1 MKVSIEAATGVGRM
15 GLKISKISLPENWQ
29 FSLPGSSQE
38 KALNTGLDFIWTYSN
53 PNLLTNKNNM
63 FEAFAENNRQFF
75 LISEIP
81 ELVKPVKANK
91 KLARN
96 LKGKSEE

>member
-1 MKVSIEAATGVGRM
+1 M
-15 GLKISKISLPENWQ
+15 
-29 FSLPGSSQE
+29 
-38 KALNTGLDFIWTYSN
+38 
-53 PNLLTNKNNM
+53 LTNKNNM

-81 ELVKPVKANK
+81 ELVKPVEANK